1 MQNSKVRTRIAP
13 SPTGYPHIGTIYQA
27 LFDYAYAK
35 KNHGSFIVRI
45 EDTDRERFVPD
56 AEQKIYEALD
66 FFGLSESES
75 PRKNGQFS
83 PYRQSER
90 LEIYKKYS
98 KELLNLR
105 GAYFCFCSKERLEEL
120 HKKLQDEK
128 KPTIYDKHCR
138 NLSQE
143 DVEEKLKN
151 GESYVIRL
159 KIPDKGFIK
168 VKDEIRGE
176 INFETS
182 LLEDAV
188 LIKSDG
194 YPTYHFASV
203 VDDHLME
210 ISHVVRGEEWL
221 PSLPKHIVLYDYFG
235 WEKPLFF
242 HTATLRNPDK
252 TKLSKRHGHA
262 NVDWYKEQGFL
273 PQALLNF
280 LALLGW
286 SHPQGKEEFSLTEF
300 IKLFDLKDL
309 KAVSPIFDISKLEWL
324 NGVYIRAKKPEDLKS
339 LLLSFYKDDKE
350 LAPIFESKNINL
362 LIGLAQTRMKT
373 LKEFKDLV
381 LKPNVQRQI
390 TKDEKEAAKLLVQ
403 ELSKIE
409 HIDWREDKIL
419 EVLRNFKN
427 QHGVSMKTIY
437 FIITGREQG
446 LPLIETMVKIEGREE
461 VLERLQNQTLGRQV

>member
-1 MQNSKVRTRIAP
+1 MVRTRIAP

-45 EDTDRERFVPD
+45 EDTDQARFVAD

-66 FFGLSESES
+66 FFGLSENES
-75 PRKNGQFS
+75 PRKAGQFGS
-83 PYRQSER
+83 YKQSER
-90 LEIYKKYS
+90 LDIYKKYS
-98 KELLNLR
+98 KELIDR
-105 GAYFCFCSKERLEEL
+105 EGAYYCFCSKERLEEL
-120 HKKLQDEK
+120 HKRLESEN
-128 KPTIYDKHCR
+128 KPTIYDRHCR
-138 NLSQE
+138 NLPKE
-143 DVEEKLKN
+143 DVEEKLED
-151 GESYVIRL
+151 GERYVIRL
-159 KIPDKGFIK
+159 KIPDTKFVK

-210 ISHVVRGEEWL
+210 ISHIVRGEEWL
-221 PSLPKHIVLYDYFG
+221 PSFPKHIVLYDYFG

-252 TKLSKRHGHA
+252 SKLSKRHG
-262 NVDWYKEQGFL
+262 NTYVDWYRERGFL
-273 PQALLNF
+273 PQAILNF

-286 SHPQGKEEFSLTEF
+286 SHPQGKEEFGLAEF

-309 KAVSPIFDISKLEWL
+309 KAVSPIFDITKLEWL
-324 NGVYIRAKKPEDLKS
+324 NGVYIRSKTLEELKR
-339 LLLSFYKDDKE
+339 LLLDFYKNDKE
-350 LAPIFESKNINL
+350 LTSIFESKNIDL
-362 LIGLAQTRMKT
+362 LVGLAQTRMKT
-373 LKEFKDLV
+373 LKDFKDLV
-381 LKPNVQRQI
+381 LKSDTQRKI
-390 TKDEKEAAKLLVQ
+390 TAEEKEVAKLLEG

-419 EVLRNFKN
+419 EALRNFKN
-427 QHGVSMKTIY
+427 DRGVSMKTIY

-446 LPLIETMVKIEGREE
+446 LPLIETMVKIEGRKD
-461 VLERLQNQTLGRQV
+461 VLRRLQGL